1 MTPIFFDKKLLR
13 IQKRGL
19 NMPIDRNSPYYKKCR
34 FCSYEFMYTNASTKY
49 CCDKCKDDYDNAEK
63 LIKRQRAQN
72 QAAQSIEQSLDQ
84 RTEQRQKN
92 LRILKSYF
100 KIPLE
105 EIIVSLDELNEA
117 GYDFEVY
124 DSLHDMNHPE
134 GTQKRYNAKIATFI
148 MTYYSEQEI
157 HLENL
162 KNKQP

>member
-1 MTPIFFDKKLLR
+1 
-13 IQKRGL
+13 
-19 NMPIDRNSPYYKKCR
+19 MPIDRNSPYYKKCR

-63 LIKRQRAQN
+63 RIKRQRAQN
-72 QAAQSIEQSLDQ
+72 QAAESIEQSLDQ
-84 RTEQRQKN
+84 RTEQRQKNSPLKVPKMWILGMNRQKN

-134 GTQKRYNAKIATFI
+134 GTQKRYNAKIGTFI